1 MRRNPRG
8 RGRSSIRLARGP
20 GRLPHPPRHG
30 EYDLSVSAVIPFHL
44 ARNISETTIPAAI
57 TSAAIQIQSE

>member
-1 MRRNPRG
+1 MRRNPR
-8 RGRSSIRLARGP
+8 